1 VFTHTF
7 FVFFLVLFAF
17 PFPSVDKLTKCPMCE
32 KTFDDPRT
40 LLCLHSFCLGCL
52 EAQEF
57 TAKSKSSDLRCH
69 LCSAPYTLPGLS
81 GVALFSCNSFID
93 SLVKSAKANSG
104 DINRVVK
111 CDTCDDE
118 DATMHCVDCND
129 NMGALCAAAH
139 RRMKPTAA
147 HQQIPLEDALA
158 GNLSLKRIPR
168 CQKHIGMEINTYC
181 KTCNDAVCALCLS
194 EKHSGHSF
202 CPLSQVTGPL
212 QDQIAGYTIT
222 MTKREEEARKAID
235 TLDGTINKI
244 EDHRSTA
251 EKDIATFVS
260 TLYAAVDARAAVL
273 VSEMQTKGDQLR
285 KTAIQEKGEVESA
298 TVQFREFHSFTEGLL
313 AQGTPLEIAGT
324 HKMVSDL
331 SVFCEVVC
339 LIFFSLLFWL

>member
-1 VFTHTF
+1 MFTHTF

-17 PFPSVDKLTKCPMCE
+17 PFPAVDKLTKCPMCQ

-69 LCSAPYTLPGLS
+69 QCSAPFTLPGLS
-81 GVALFSCNSFID
+81 GVALFSCNTFID
-93 SLVKSAKANSG
+93 SLVKSAKANQG

-111 CDTCDDE
+111 CGACDEE
-118 DATMHCVDCND
+118 DATEHCVDCEENL
-129 NMGALCAAAH
+129 GPACANAH
-139 RRMKPTAA
+139 RRMKVSAM
-147 HQQIPLEDALA
+147 HHQIPLEEALA
-158 GNLSLKRIPR
+158 GNPAVKRIPR
-168 CQKHIGMEINTYC
+168 CQKHISYEVDSYC
-181 KTCNDAVCALCLS
+181 KTCTEAVCAKCAV
-194 EKHSGHSF
+194 EKHPKHDF

-212 QDQIAGYTIT
+212 QDQIAGYTIA
-222 MTKREEEARKAID
+222 MSKREEDARRAID

-251 EKDIATFVS
+251 ERDIATFSS
-260 TLYAAVDARAAVL
+260 TLYAAVDARVAVL

-285 KTAIQEKGEVESA
+285 KTAIQEKGEAESA
-298 TVQFREFHSFTEGLL
+298 TVQFREFHSFTEGML

-324 HKMVSDL
+324 HRMVRASHFCL
-331 SVFCEVVC
+331 CEVVW
-339 LIFFSLLFWL
+339 LIFQLFCD